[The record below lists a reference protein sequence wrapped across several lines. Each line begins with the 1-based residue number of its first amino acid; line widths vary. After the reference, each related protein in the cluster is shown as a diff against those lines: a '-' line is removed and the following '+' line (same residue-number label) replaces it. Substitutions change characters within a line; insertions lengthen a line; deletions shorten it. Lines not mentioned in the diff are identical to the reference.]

1 METLADLP
9 DAGME
14 ARKLH
19 ESESRKAEGQ
29 IVGIAA
35 SDIRIGGKLR
45 TTFGMQIVVLMF
57 SLQLLLA
64 AFPVV
69 ARADTGWSAPAPVD
83 PPVLFPSVSCSS
95 SSFCAA
101 VGRHGHA
108 TTYDGAS
115 WSTPGI
121 IDDANNLSSASCS
134 STSFCAA
141 VDVEGNSV
149 TYDGSNWSARSTS
162 TARTN

>member
-1 METLADLP
+1 
-9 DAGME
+9 ME
-14 ARKLH
+14 ARNSIK
-19 ESESRKAEGQ
+19 SEGRETEEQ
-29 IVGIAA
+29 IVGTAGN
-35 SDIRIGGKLR
+35 DISVDGKLR
-45 TTFGMQIVVLMF
+45 TTFDMQIVVLMF
-57 SLQLLLA
+57 SLLLLLA
-64 AFPVV
+64 AFPLG
-69 ARADTGWSAPAPVD
+69 ARADTGWSGPAPVD

-141 VDVEGNSV
+141 VDVEGNAV
-149 TYDGSNWSARSTS
+149 T
-162 TARTN
+162 